1 MESETPDI
9 KKFKTVK
16 DYATEHNITVQAV
29 YKKVKSGKVK
39 HKKMG
44 SYILIDLN

>member
-1 MESETPDI
+1 MESQNIDL

-16 DYATEHNITVQAV
+16 DYAVENNITVQAV
-29 YKKVKSGKVK
+29 YKRVKAGKLK
-39 HKKMG
+39 YKTMG